1 MKQFSLPS
9 LQNNNVAFNTYFF
22 NKKNYNFKFEWCE
35 TFVLVD
41 IYTIQQGVTVYILKG
56 FPVVAE
62 YNLLERIKK
71 PEIVSG
77 KLFVKNKYEQDI
89 PITKENFSSDFVL
102 VYEE

>member
-9 LQNNNVAFNTYFF
+9 LQNSNIALNTYFF

-41 IYTIQQGVTVYILKG
+41 IYIIQDGISEYILKG
-56 FPVVAE
+56 FPIVPD
-62 YNLLERIKK
+62 YNLIERIKT
-71 PEIVSG
+71 PEIVTG
-77 KLFVKNKYEQDI
+77 KLFIKNRYEQDI